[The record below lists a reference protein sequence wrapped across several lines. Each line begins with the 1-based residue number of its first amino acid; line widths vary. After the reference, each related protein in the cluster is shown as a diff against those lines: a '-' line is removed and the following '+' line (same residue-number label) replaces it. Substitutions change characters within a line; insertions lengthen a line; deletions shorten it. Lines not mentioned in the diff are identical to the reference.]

1 MKILV
6 VEDQEKLAKS
16 IKEGL
21 EQHGYAVDTV
31 SDGKQALSLLEYGYY
46 NYDLV
51 ILDIM
56 LPSVSGIIICS
67 TLRSKNIVIPI
78 LMLTAKDS
86 IDDRVSGLDAGADD
100 YLIKPFDF
108 KELVARIRALLRRPK
123 ETVQMEL
130 TVGDIVLNTISRRV
144 TKRGIEVPLT
154 VKEYAILEYCMRHE
168 NQVLTR
174 DQITSHVWDHAFD
187 SFSNVID
194 VHIKNLRKKLQNKNE
209 ILLETIHGVGYQLK
223 A

>member
-21 EQHGYAVDTV
+21 EQHGYAVETV
-31 SDGKQALSLLEYGYY
+31 SDGKKALSLLEYGYY

-51 ILDIM
+51 ILDVM
-56 LPSVSGIIICS
+56 LPSVSGIVICS
-67 TLRSKNIVIPI
+67 TLRSKNIVIPV
-78 LMLTAKDS
+78 LMLTAKDT
-86 IDDRVSGLDAGADD
+86 IDDRVDGLDAGADD
-100 YLIKPFDF
+100 YLVKPFDF

-123 ETVQMEL
+123 ETVHMEL
-130 TVGDIVLNTISRRV
+130 IVGDIVLNTITRKV

-154 VKEYAILEYCMRHE
+154 VKEYAILEYCMRHT

-174 DQITSHVWDHAFD
+174 DQIIAHVWDHAFD

-209 ILLETIHGVGYQLK
+209 TLLETIHGVGYQLK

>member
-1 MKILV
+1 MRILV

-21 EQHGYAVDTV
+21 EQHGYAVDIV
-31 SDGKQALSLLEYGYY
+31 LDGKQALSLLEYGYY

-51 ILDIM
+51 ILDVM
-56 LPSVSGIIICS
+56 LPSVSGILICA

-78 LMLTAKDS
+78 LMLTAKDT
-86 IDDRVSGLDAGADD
+86 IDDRVDGLDAGADD
-100 YLIKPFDF
+100 YLVKPFDF

-123 ETVQMEL
+123 ETVHMEL
-130 TVGDIVLNTISRRV
+130 VVGDIVLNTVTRKV
-144 TKRGIEVPLT
+144 TKCGVEVPLT
-154 VKEYAILEYCMRHE
+154 VKEYAILEYCMRHP

-174 DQITSHVWDHAFD
+174 DQIIAHVWDHAFD

-194 VHIKNLRKKLQNKNE
+194 VHIKNLRKKLQNNNE
-209 ILLETIHGVGYQLK
+209 TLLETIHGVGYQLK

>member
-31 SDGKQALSLLEYGYY
+31 HDGKQALSLLEYGYY

-51 ILDIM
+51 ILDVM
-56 LPSVSGIIICS
+56 LPSVSGIVICS
-67 TLRSKNIVIPI
+67 TLRSKNIVIPV
-78 LMLTAKDS
+78 LMLTAKDT
-86 IDDRVSGLDAGADD
+86 IDDKVDGLDAGADD
-100 YLIKPFDF
+100 YLVKPFDF

-123 ETVQMEL
+123 ETVHLEL
-130 TVGDIVLNTISRRV
+130 VVGDIVLNTVTRKV

-154 VKEYAILEYCMRHE
+154 VKEYAILEYCMRHT

-174 DQITSHVWDHAFD
+174 DQIISHVWDHAFD

-209 ILLETIHGVGYQLK
+209 TLLETIHGVGYQLK

>member
-31 SDGKQALSLLEYGYY
+31 SDGKKALSLLEYGYY

-51 ILDIM
+51 VLDIM
-56 LPSVSGIIICS
+56 LPSVSGIIICA
-67 TLRSKNIVIPI
+67 TLRSKNIVIPVLI
-78 LMLTAKDS
+78 LTAKDTTN
-86 IDDRVSGLDAGADD
+86 DKVNGLDAGADD
-100 YLIKPFDF
+100 YLVKPFEF

-123 ETVQMEL
+123 ETVHLEL
-130 TVGDIVLNTISRRV
+130 VVSDIVLNTV
-144 TKRGIEVPLT
+144 TRKVSKRGIEVPLT
-154 VKEYAILEYCMRHE
+154 VKEYAILEYCMRHT

-174 DQITSHVWDHAFD
+174 DQIISHVWDHAFD
-187 SFSNVID
+187 SFSNVVD
-194 VHIKNLRKKLQNKNE
+194 VHIKNLRKKLQNNNE

>member
-1 MKILV
+1 M
-6 VEDQEKLAKS
+6 EKK
-16 IKEGL
+16 
-21 EQHGYAVDTV
+21 HYH
-31 SDGKQALSLLEYGYY
+31 EYGYY
-46 NYDLV
+46 NYDLI
-51 ILDIM
+51 ILDVM
-56 LPSVSGIIICS
+56 LPSVSGIVICS

-78 LMLTAKDS
+78 LMLTAKDTT
-86 IDDRVSGLDAGADD
+86 DDKVDGLDAGADD
-100 YLIKPFDF
+100 YLVKPFEF

-130 TVGDIVLNTISRRV
+130 TVGDIVLNTVTRKV

-154 VKEYAILEYCMRHE
+154 VKEYAILEYCMRHT

-174 DQITSHVWDHAFD
+174 DQIINHVWDHAFD

-194 VHIKNLRKKLQNKNE
+194 VHIKNLRKKLQNENE
-209 ILLETIHGVGYQLK
+209 TLLETIHGVGYQLK

>member
-31 SDGKQALSLLEYGYY
+31 GDGKKALTLLEYGYY
-46 NYDLV
+46 NYDIV
-51 ILDIM
+51 ILDVM
-56 LPSVSGIIICS
+56 LPSVSGVIICS
-67 TLRSKNIVIPI
+67 TLRSRNIVIPV
-78 LMLTAKDS
+78 LMLTAKDT
-86 IDDRVSGLDAGADD
+86 INDRVDGLDAGADD
-100 YLIKPFDF
+100 YLVKPFDF

-130 TVGDIVLNTISRRV
+130 TVGDIVLDTVTRKV

-154 VKEYAILEYCMRHE
+154 VKEYAILEYCMRHT

-174 DQITSHVWDHAFD
+174 DQIINHVWDHSFD

-194 VHIKNLRKKLQNKNE
+194 VHIKNLRKKLKNKD
-209 ILLETIHGVGYQLK
+209 
-223 A
+223 

>member
-6 VEDQEKLAKS
+6 VEDQEKIAKS

-21 EQHGYAVDTV
+21 EQHGYAVDTIG
-31 SDGKQALSLLEYGYY
+31 DGKKALSLLEYGYY
-46 NYDLV
+46 NYDLI
-51 ILDIM
+51 ILDVM
-56 LPSVSGIIICS
+56 LPSVSGIVICS

-78 LMLTAKDS
+78 LMLTAKDTT
-86 IDDRVSGLDAGADD
+86 DDKVDGLDAGADD
-100 YLIKPFDF
+100 YLVKPFEF

-130 TVGDIVLNTISRRV
+130 TVGDIVLNTVTRKV

-154 VKEYAILEYCMRHE
+154 VKEYAILEYCMRHT

-174 DQITSHVWDHAFD
+174 DQIINHVWDHAFD

-194 VHIKNLRKKLQNKNE
+194 VHIKNLRKKLQNENE
-209 ILLETIHGVGYQLK
+209 TLLETIHGVGYQLK